1 MSHYELIG
9 FDMDGTILN
18 SQKTISHRTLEAVNR
33 AARMGK
39 RVILSTGRCISEL
52 EEFRDVLANVSHYV
66 CESGALIYDAVNQ
79 SILHSETLPRDL
91 VEQVLETAAHEDVMV
106 YMMSGG
112 QALANASQVADTSH
126 YHMGVY
132 QEMMDRVVNKTDD
145 IAALYRKHPFPV
157 EKLNL
162 FSASADIRE
171 RLHSRICGLPLA
183 IAFAEG
189 ASLELSPLNVSKAS
203 GLVWLCGHLD
213 IPLHQTIIV
222 GDADNDAQV
231 LQIAG
236 LSVAM
241 GNALPHIKE
250 LCDVVVADNDHDGCA
265 EAVDRYLLGYGGQ
278 ADQET
283 GALVRRIR
291 YAYGAFVELYQFL
304 CNAEPQPVILL
315 VASGTV
321 SPVETV
327 KYMLFCLVVH
337 AAALV

>member
-1 MSHYELIG
+1 MSRYELIG

-106 YMMSGG
+106 YMMSRG

-222 GDADNDAQV
+222 GDADNDTQV

-265 EAVDRYLLGYGGQ
+265 EAVDRYLLE
-278 ADQET
+278 A
-283 GALVRRIR
+283 
-291 YAYGAFVELYQFL
+291 
-304 CNAEPQPVILL
+304 
-315 VASGTV
+315 
-321 SPVETV
+321 
-327 KYMLFCLVVH
+327 
-337 AAALV
+337 

>member
-39 RVILSTGRCISEL
+39 RVILSTGRCIDEL

-145 IAALYRKHPFPV
+145 IWGPLQETSLPGGEAEPVFPPP
-157 EKLNL
+157 LTSGNG
-162 FSASADIRE
+162 FIPGYA
-171 RLHSRICGLPLA
+171 GLPLA

-189 ASLELSPLNVSKAS
+189 ASLELSPRNVSKAS

-213 IPLHQTIIV
+213 IPLHKTIIV

-231 LQIAG
+231 LRIAG

-265 EAVDRYLLGYGGQ
+265 EAVDRYLLE
-278 ADQET
+278 A
-283 GALVRRIR
+283 
-291 YAYGAFVELYQFL
+291 
-304 CNAEPQPVILL
+304 
-315 VASGTV
+315 
-321 SPVETV
+321 
-327 KYMLFCLVVH
+327 
-337 AAALV
+337 